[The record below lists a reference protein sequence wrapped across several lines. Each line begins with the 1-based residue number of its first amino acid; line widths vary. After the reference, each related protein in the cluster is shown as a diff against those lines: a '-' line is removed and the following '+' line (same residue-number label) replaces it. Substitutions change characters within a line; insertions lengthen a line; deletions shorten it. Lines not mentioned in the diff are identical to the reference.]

1 MRAPLLL
8 TAGLGTAAM
17 AALPLLMPGRFETMT
32 MLSRDARG
40 EAAVAAGNLAHR
52 EGDRDPAFLGD
63 LIDLNRQY
71 GNPAAERA
79 AIEDYLRAHPD
90 DLAVLR
96 KADAFYAHMQDVS
109 AWTGILERLV
119 AVGRDPADIEK
130 LARIYRLWG
139 RFAEERRLLLDHRQ
153 AELSPAISVRLAEYL
168 AKDGDLGQAA
178 KVLERVVG
186 LAGADRREARTL
198 LFDVLVRDHQPQE
211 AARRAS
217 AWVGNGLEPSQQAI
231 FVLTLA
237 AAGAD
242 GAAQTL
248 AASLPATGSQS
259 SSLAWALAN
268 RGRVDL
274 ARTVVERWQQ
284 TADPATAE
292 KAIRLYVDIASS
304 LDSLGLV
311 YRDLHQG
318 LEGTDE
324 AAAARAMIIAR
335 VLYEKYSYDA
345 IAGVRP
351 LLTGPRLA
359 RQPIFAASLA
369 QAERNPAAVRYFLL
383 QADLSDVDPDD
394 ADRWGS
400 LAATAFAPLELAD
413 ELGSRWRFGR
423 LSLVLLPVWQRA
435 AVEAGRP
442 DPAFVA
448 LGAETGAAPRPDL
461 QGSLG

>member
-8 TAGLGTAAM
+8 TAGLGIAAV

-40 EAAVAAGNLAHR
+40 EAAVAAGNRAHR

-71 GNPAAERA
+71 GDPDAERA
-79 AIEDYLRAHPD
+79 AIEDYLKAHPD

-96 KADAFYAHMQDVS
+96 KADTFYAHMQDVS

-119 AVGRDPADIEK
+119 AVGGDPADIEK

-139 RFAEERRLLLDHRQ
+139 RFAEERRLLLDHRH
-153 AELSPAISVRLAEYL
+153 AKLSPAMTVRLAEYL
-168 AKDGDLGQAA
+168 AKDGDFGQAA
-178 KVLERVVG
+178 KILERVVD
-186 LAGADRREARTL
+186 LPATDRREARTL

-211 AARRAS
+211 AAKRAS
-217 AWVGNGLEPSQQAI
+217 AWVNHGLEPSQQAV

-237 AAGAD
+237 ATGAD
-242 GAAQTL
+242 DAARTL

-268 RGRVDL
+268 KGRVDL
-274 ARTVVERWQQ
+274 AREVVERWQQ
-284 TADPATAE
+284 AADPDIVQA
-292 KAIRLYVDIASS
+292 AITLYVDIASS
-304 LDSLGLV
+304 LDSLDLV

-318 LEGTDE
+318 LEGSDE
-324 AAAARAMIIAR
+324 AAAARATILAGI
-335 VLYEKYSYDA
+335 LYDRFGYAA

-351 LLTGPRLA
+351 QLTGPRLA
-359 RQPIFAASLA
+359 GQPIFAASLA
-369 QAERNPAAVRYFLL
+369 NAEHNPAALRYFLL
-383 QADLSDVDPDD
+383 QADLARVSPDE
-394 ADRWGS
+394 AERWSS
-400 LAATAFAPLELAD
+400 LALAAFGPLELAD
-413 ELGSRWRFGR
+413 ELASRWRAGR
-423 LSLVLLPVWQRA
+423 LSLALLPTWQRA

-448 LGAETGAAPRPDL
+448 LGAEPGVAPRPDR
-461 QGSLG
+461 QGSFG